1 MCGQEEN
8 SAVVQL
14 LCPYIVR
21 YLAVA
26 LILNKTLHKNRKYDL
41 FTLIETLRRK
51 VYKESD
57 PFTDFISALHI
68 EFDF

>member
-1 MCGQEEN
+1 MCSEEEN

-41 FTLIETLRRK
+41 FTLI
-51 VYKESD
+51 
-57 PFTDFISALHI
+57 
-68 EFDF
+68 